1 MNAEFAIPVMPSETT
16 SPQTSKPTIPS
27 DVAISLL
34 QRLGSDD
41 QFRDLFKS
49 NPRMAL
55 REVGYILPPTATTPM
70 CMMVTEL
77 ASKREIQHA
86 HDGLHA
92 HLTGA
97 ARGAMHVVFTFEHGR
112 IQDVLKAV

>member
-1 MNAEFAIPVMPSETT
+1 MNAEFAVPVLASEMTP
-16 SPQTSKPTIPS
+16 PQTSKPAIPS

-55 REVGYILPPTATTPM
+55 REVGYVLPPTATTPM

-77 ASKREIQHA
+77 ASKAEIQHA
-86 HDGLHA
+86 YDGLHA

-112 IQDVLKAV
+112 IHDVLKAV